1 MNKCFIIGRLTK
13 EVDFRQ
19 GEHPVS
25 KFTVAV
31 DRKYDKDK
39 ADFIPCTAFGKTAE
53 FIQKYFTKGS
63 KIVIEGRWQ
72 TGSYENKEGQKI
84 YTNDCI
90 VEAVEFGESKKADKP
105 TKDGTDDF
113 MNIGDECP
121 FPDLPV

>member
-1 MNKCFIIGRLTK
+1 MNHVAIIGRLTR

-19 GEHPVS
+19 GEHPVA
-25 KFTVAV
+25 KITVAV

-90 VEAVEFGESKKADKP
+90 VESVEFGESKRQDKAEKA
-105 TKDGTDDF
+105 DDF
-113 MNIGDECP
+113 MNIDEECP